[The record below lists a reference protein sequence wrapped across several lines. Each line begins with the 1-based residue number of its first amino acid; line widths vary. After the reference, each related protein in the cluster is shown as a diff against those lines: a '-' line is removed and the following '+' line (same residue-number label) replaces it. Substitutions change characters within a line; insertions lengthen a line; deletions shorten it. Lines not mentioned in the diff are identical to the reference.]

1 MDEAPLIVK
10 TELSQTLT
18 SEDGAL
24 DKAPLIK
31 KTELTKIE
39 LRGWSLGLIGHP

>member
-31 KTELTKIE
+31 KNRTHKD
-39 LRGWSLGLIGHP
+39 